1 LISFRSDSFT
11 ETAQHVTAALF
22 NELHHFVGSLKAHIH
37 KAKPAVTL
45 STKIYVMRCKMGLF
59 GKKEPPNID
68 ELRRKKN
75 VKGLIK
81 ALKWQQHNIKG
92 SVELG
97 VEELDRRKAAL
108 AIAEIADIKAINSL
122 IEVIREAEHKKSIL
136 GGEEGAVQQ
145 SIVVKEFTSICR
157 ATIEALSSIGQP
169 AVDPILQFLGKWKLD
184 LEDTDRYRYWDTI
197 KKALL
202 EVLTNIGDE
211 GNILKNLLKAKDTV
225 RSDTFFDVFQ
235 KWFSELSN
243 ESKAVISANLPKDFG
258 PPMREYQFKN
268 PQFYSNKPVSELK
281 GIILLTPAGEA
292 EQIARSDVFIGTV
305 EDTVG
310 TWMNKIS
317 KPKIVIGH
325 DRVKELFDRAKGGDE
340 SARKDIIETG
350 IKASLE
356 KTSNIFPAPSVNEH
370 DTIVQAMPSNE
381 ITGSCFLV
389 IVIY

>member
-1 LISFRSDSFT
+1 
-11 ETAQHVTAALF
+11 
-22 NELHHFVGSLKAHIH
+22 
-37 KAKPAVTL
+37 
-45 STKIYVMRCKMGLF
+45 MGLF
-59 GKKEPPNID
+59 GKKELPDID
-68 ELRRKKN
+68 ELRRKKE

-81 ALKWQQHNIKG
+81 ALKWQQHNLKG
-92 SVELG
+92 SEELG

-108 AIAEIADIKAINSL
+108 AIAEIADINAINSL

-136 GGEEGAVQQ
+136 GGEEETVQQ
-145 SIVVKEFTSICR
+145 SMVVKEFTSICR
-157 ATIEALSSIGQP
+157 ATMEALSRIGQP
-169 AVDPILQFLGKWKLD
+169 AVDPILKFLGKWKLD
-184 LEDTDRYRYWDTI
+184 LEDTDRYRYWDKI

-211 GNILKNLLKAKDTV
+211 GDILKNLLKAKDTV
-225 RSDTFFDVFQ
+225 RSDTFFDVFK
-235 KWFSELSN
+235 KWFSELSDD
-243 ESKAVISANLPKDFG
+243 SKAAISANLPKDFG
-258 PPMREYQFKN
+258 PPMREYQFRN

-281 GIILLTPAGEA
+281 GIILLTPTGEA

-310 TWMNKIS
+310 TWMNQIS

-325 DRVKELFDRAKGGDE
+325 DQVKELFNRAKERDE
-340 SARKDIIETG
+340 SARKDIIEIG

-356 KTSNIFPAPSVNEH
+356 KTNNIFPAPSVNEH